1 MCATF
6 INHGQRIMHCLTN
19 MSVEQYVKATTTFM
33 AWKKVDAVQEEM
45 GTVLNKLK
53 DDSISPSFDSSLL
66 EGHIK

>member
-1 MCATF
+1 
-6 INHGQRIMHCLTN
+6 

-45 GTVLNKLK
+45 GTILNKLK
-53 DDSISPSFDSSLL
+53 DDSISPSFDCSLL